1 MTDYRIF
8 VEDYAKKFGYNNHT
22 YFSNHIQYYKK
33 IDNGFVTLTHIN
45 DDKYVTF
52 SSEKTT
58 KVFKAGDLFLSI
70 LENCEIEDDLF
81 S

>member
-8 VEDYAKKFGYNNHT
+8 VEDYAKTFGYNKFT
-22 YFSNHIQYYKK
+22 CFSNHIQYYKYSNSK
-33 IDNGFVTLTHIN
+33 FVTLTHIN

-52 SSEKTT
+52 SGENAT
-58 KVFKAGDLFLSI
+58 KVFKSGDLFLSI
-70 LENCEIEDDLF
+70 LENSEIEDELF